1 MRRWVHSALRLRIS
15 VSLVV
20 VDTVIIIIAC
30 FILVYWLGSLVVRVL
45 DWRLDGREFDSRP
58 PRLVLGWV

>member
-30 FILVYWLGSLVVRVL
+30 FILVCWLRGLVVRVL
-45 DWRLDGREFDSRP
+45 DLRLDGREFDSRP
-58 PRLVLGWV
+58 PRLLLGWV